1 VPVYDPAD
9 PTGPDTD
16 YHAFST
22 ADRFNFA
29 PYNYLQIPLER
40 YGAFANLK
48 YDLAADL
55 HFSVK
60 GIWNRRKSANQA
72 APLPFGTGLGAGITP
87 VLDNIVIDVSNPFN
101 PYGVTLD
108 GSNMDSILR
117 RFVEGGP
124 RRFFQTVDTIY
135 GVATLDGRFG
145 MMGRDW
151 YWDVNGV
158 YGRNKAKQTML
169 GNINSNNLR
178 IALGPVDTCAATPG
192 CVPFNIF
199 GGVGSI
205 TQEMMDYVTFV
216 QHDKSEQKTWD
227 FTGNLSGS
235 LWELP
240 GGPLGVAMGVEY
252 RRLSGRFDPDPIV
265 SAGFSSDIPALPT
278 KGHYDVKEAYAE
290 LNAPLLANVPGAELL
305 EINGA
310 ARISDYSSSG
320 STTTFKGGVNWKPVK
335 VLRLRGSYAEGF
347 RAPSIGELFGTQS
360 RFDQSLFDPCS
371 SAADNT
377 APRRF
382 QNDAEV
388 RANCIAHGVP
398 ASGTY
403 EQANPQISVLVG
415 GNENLSAETSKSW
428 VFGGVL
434 SPAAFPGLSIEYNH
448 YNIKINGAIQAVDA
462 GVTVTNCEVL
472 NDPTA
477 CALVTRAPSG
487 QLTQIVGLLQN
498 IAAIHTKGNDL
509 NIAYRSR
516 RTQYG
521 TFGVTWN
528 NTWLEQYDVIVPTAG
543 GTQVISRDGTEQGSP
558 AQGFP
563 KWKFNAIL
571 DWDLADFGATLT
583 GRFISK
589 LREAD
594 GNVMGKRMY
603 TDLQLRWFPQF
614 WGNRLGLAV
623 GANNLFNI
631 RTPGCNSCDLN
642 NMDPS
647 VYDVPGR
654 YYYARLNFKY

>member
-1 VPVYDPAD
+1 
-9 PTGPDTD
+9 
-16 YHAFST
+16 
-22 ADRFNFA
+22 
-29 PYNYLQIPLER
+29 
-40 YGAFANLK
+40 
-48 YDLAADL
+48 
-55 HFSVK
+55 
-60 GIWNRRKSANQA
+60 
-72 APLPFGTGLGAGITP
+72 
-87 VLDNIVIDVSNPFN
+87 
-101 PYGVTLD
+101 
-108 GSNMDSILR
+108 
-117 RFVEGGP
+117 
-124 RRFFQTVDTIY
+124 
-135 GVATLDGRFG
+135 
-145 MMGRDW
+145 
-151 YWDVNGV
+151 
-158 YGRNKAKQTML
+158 
-169 GNINSNNLR
+169 
-178 IALGPVDTCAATPG
+178 
-192 CVPFNIF
+192 
-199 GGVGSI
+199 
-205 TQEMMDYVTFV
+205 
-216 QHDKSEQKTWD
+216 
-227 FTGNLSGS
+227 
-235 LWELP
+235 
-240 GGPLGVAMGVEY
+240 
-252 RRLSGRFDPDPIV
+252 
-265 SAGFSSDIPALPT
+265 
-278 KGHYDVKEAYAE
+278 
-290 LNAPLLANVPGAELL
+290 
-305 EINGA
+305 
-310 ARISDYSSSG
+310 
-320 STTTFKGGVNWKPVK
+320 
-335 VLRLRGSYAEGF
+335 
-347 RAPSIGELFGTQS
+347 
-360 RFDQSLFDPCS
+360 
-371 SAADNT
+371 
-377 APRRF
+377 
-382 QNDAEV
+382 
-388 RANCIAHGVP
+388 
-398 ASGTY
+398 
-403 EQANPQISVLVG
+403 VLVG